1 MRYNVRIEAKR
12 IEMSSQLAHLSLVAQ
27 TNAKHTASVIFMHGS
42 GGTGSM
48 VKESMKI
55 LFGRNFSFPHIRI
68 LYPTAPERAYTPSF
82 GMRQHVWF
90 NRHDVEISA
99 PEDLSTVEPMAEEIN
114 KLIDQEVRLGVD
126 VKRIV
131 LGGFS
136 MGGSMALQ
144 MGYRFRPEVGGV
156 FSLSSFLNRGSK
168 VYEGLKTSQDTN
180 YPPLFM
186 CHGERDDVVPYE
198 WGDETF
204 RDLRELQIKGE
215 FHTFP
220 RMFHTLCRK
229 ELEMLHQWLLQILPE
244 V

>member
-1 MRYNVRIEAKR
+1 
-12 IEMSSQLAHLSLVAQ
+12 
-27 TNAKHTASVIFMHGS
+27 
-42 GGTGSM
+42 M
-48 VKESMKI
+48 VKESVKI

-114 KLIDQEVRLGVD
+114 KLIDQELRLGVD
-126 VKRIV
+126 IKRIV

-168 VYEGLKTSQDTN
+168 VYEVLKTSQDAN

-229 ELEMLHQWLLQILPE
+229 ELEMLHHWLLQILPE